1 MKSGPDANL
10 IKWTDL
16 AENPVV
22 EGPLYDRV
30 WFANLE
36 LAEIYDLQWSPDSS
50 YVIAGAT
57 NARAQIVKIRT
68 KETMTLVGHT
78 SLVKGV
84 CWDPLNKYVVTQSSD
99 RSFKAHLVRLL
110 IFMTIRLTII
120 S

>member
-1 MKSGPDANL
+1 MGEVP
-10 IKWTDL
+10 I
-16 AENPVV
+16 
-22 EGPLYDRV
+22 YDRV

-50 YVIAGAT
+50 YVVAGAT

-84 CWDPLNKYVVTQSSD
+84 SWDPLNKYVVTQSSD
-99 RSFKAHLVRLL
+99 RSFKAHLVSDLAL
-110 IFMTIRLTII
+110 PCLT
-120 S
+120 